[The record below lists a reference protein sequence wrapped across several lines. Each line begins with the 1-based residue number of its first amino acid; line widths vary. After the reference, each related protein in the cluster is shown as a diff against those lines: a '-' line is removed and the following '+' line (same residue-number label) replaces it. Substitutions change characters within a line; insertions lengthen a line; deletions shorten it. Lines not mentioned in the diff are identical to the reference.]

1 MELVTLA
8 DVRALVEKHLPA
20 EYRSKFTWRQLAG
33 SSAPLKASRTWPRC
47 RLRERAAD
55 RRHQMLVEG
64 RRFPTAL
71 TVVLILAVIFVLIV
85 LLWPLGR
92 LPWP

>member
-1 MELVTLA
+1 MP
-8 DVRALVEKHLPA
+8 VE
-20 EYRSKFTWRQLAG
+20 
-33 SSAPLKASRTWPRC
+33 
-47 RLRERAAD
+47 D
-55 RRHQMLVEG
+55 
-64 RRFPTAL
+64 RRFPTTL

>member
-1 MELVTLA
+1 MP
-8 DVRALVEKHLPA
+8 VE
-20 EYRSKFTWRQLAG
+20 
-33 SSAPLKASRTWPRC
+33 
-47 RLRERAAD
+47 D
-55 RRHQMLVEG
+55 

>member
-1 MELVTLA
+1 MELATLA

-20 EYRSKFTWRQLAG
+20 EYRSFTWRQLAG
-33 SSAPLKASRTWPRC
+33 SSAPLKASRTWGGVDC
-47 RLRERAAD
+47 DRAAD
-55 RRHQMLVEG
+55 RRHQMPVEG